1 MIEIKP
7 IRSAEDYELA
17 LNSIAELWGAPSG
30 TPKGDQLDVVAT
42 LVDAYEREHFPIA
55 VPSAEAIAAFDEEE
69 QKQARNMHVEPQL
82 TFQIV
87 KDSAGLF
94 SFRLL
99 RAYEIVLRSETFAT
113 KDDAIRAIKLLQ
125 QDAAHSEII
134 DIAARAREVK

>member
-30 TPKGDQLDVVAT
+30 TPKGDQLDVIAT

-69 QKQARNMHVEPQL
+69 RNQARNMHVEPQL

-87 KDSAGLF
+87 KDPAGLF

-134 DIAARAREVK
+134 DIAA

>member
-17 LNSIAELWGAPSG
+17 LNSIAELWGSPSG
-30 TPKGDQLDVVAT
+30 TPKGDHLDIIAT
-42 LVDAYEREHFPIA
+42 LVDAYEREHFPIGT
-55 VPSAEAIAAFDEEE
+55 PSAEAITAFNEE
-69 QKQARNMHVEPQL
+69 QNQARNMRVEPQL

-87 KDSAGLF
+87 KNPAGLF

-134 DIAARAREVK
+134 DVAA